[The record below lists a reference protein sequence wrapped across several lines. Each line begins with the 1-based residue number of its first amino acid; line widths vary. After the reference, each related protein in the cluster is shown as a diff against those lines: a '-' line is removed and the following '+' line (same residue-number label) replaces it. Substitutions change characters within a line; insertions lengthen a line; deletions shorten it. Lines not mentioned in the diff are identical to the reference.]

1 MATEKQT
8 VISFKADE
16 SLAEALE
23 GLPNRSEFIR
33 EALLMALGGSCP
45 LCRGTGVLSPRQLAH
60 WESFTR
66 THQVRRCPECHGV
79 QLVCDQEHQRDD
91 GHGCN

>member
-1 MATEKQT
+1 MAADKQT

-16 SLAEALE
+16 TLAAALE

-33 EALLMALGGSCP
+33 EALMAALGGACP

-60 WESFTR
+60 WESFIS
-66 THQVRRCPECHGV
+66 THEIRRCPECNGV
-79 QLVCDQEHQRDD
+79 QFICEHDQDQGGD
-91 GHGCN
+91 GECN

>member
-1 MATEKQT
+1 MAADKQT

-16 SLAEALE
+16 ALAAALE

-33 EALLMALGGSCP
+33 EALMMALGGVCP
-45 LCRGTGVLSPRQLAH
+45 LCRGTGVLSPKQLAH

-66 THQVRRCPECHGV
+66 THEVRRCPECQGV
-79 QLVCDQEHQRDD
+79 QLFCEQDQDEA
-91 GHGCN
+91 GGNECN